1 MSLGRTL
8 RDTFA
13 AIFSGRHDR
22 NANPIVLGIA
32 GMALV
37 AVLMLVALAAP
48 TVVYWLRTDSYTA
61 ELANAAGL
69 EPNDPVYVAG
79 VPAGRVESMELSG
92 DRLIV
97 GFRLDRSQMLG
108 DRTSAEVKL
117 QTVLGKVYLSVQPAG
132 AGELDDG
139 LIPLARTG
147 VPYSLDELATDAE
160 HVADGLDVEG
170 LEAMMQTLADT
181 MPSDSE
187 QISSALAG
195 VEATSQMLVRNDAR
209 ITSLLQASKS
219 LTSIVTD
226 QSEDV
231 AALVE
236 NSTAVVNILT
246 ARKDALFQLVEDLRT
261 LTESA
266 ETFLTD
272 NSDDL
277 NALVV
282 NMRSVTDTLAA
293 NADNIDRILL
303 EFPSALRA
311 ATNASGNGTWVD
323 VHAPAGPIPDNFL
336 CSIAVM
342 EGCK

>member
-1 MSLGRTL
+1 
-8 RDTFA
+8 
-13 AIFSGRHDR
+13 
-22 NANPIVLGIA
+22 
-32 GMALV
+32 
-37 AVLMLVALAAP
+37 
-48 TVVYWLRTDSYTA
+48 
-61 ELANAAGL
+61 
-69 EPNDPVYVAG
+69 
-79 VPAGRVESMELSG
+79 MELSG
-92 DRLIV
+92 DRVIV
-97 GFRLDRSQMLG
+97 DFRVDRSQNLG
-108 DRTSAEVKL
+108 DRTTAEVKL
-117 QTVLGKVYLSVQPAG
+117 KTVLGKLYLSVSPAG

-181 MPSDSE
+181 MPADSG

-219 LTSIVTD
+219 LTSIVTE

-236 NSTAVVNILT
+236 NSTAVVSILS
-246 ARKDALFQLVEDLRT
+246 ARKEALFQLVEDLRA

-266 ETFLTD
+266 ATFLTD

-277 NALVV
+277 NTLLV

-311 ATNASGNGTWVD
+311 ATNAAGNGTWVD

-336 CSIAVM
+336 CSIGVM
-342 EGCK
+342 EAASESGCEDVVDPRCCHRCGAGVVCRGRVVCRGPRPDPNRHRAVRHCERDLSR